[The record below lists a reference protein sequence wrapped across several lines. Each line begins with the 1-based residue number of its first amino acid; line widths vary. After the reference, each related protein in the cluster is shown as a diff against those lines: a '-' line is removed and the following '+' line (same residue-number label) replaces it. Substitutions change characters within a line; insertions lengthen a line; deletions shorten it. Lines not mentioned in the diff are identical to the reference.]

1 MAALDGHVCPVNK
14 GWQPGTCTAR
24 LPGLCN
30 IQIFFELLGLTEKH
44 RTSCVF
50 GREVDLAQ

>member
-30 IQIFFELLGLTEKH
+30 IQNFFELLGLTEKH

-50 GREVDLAQ
+50 GREVGLAQ